1 MHTDTI
7 PRPRARKLMMGDV
20 NDDRRL
26 ILRGAIDKVNA
37 NTKKPTF
44 KLIIFSSSTFTDTQ
58 HGRDV
63 LMDSLLFELRDVAE
77 NYEIEVIIVDLRTG
91 VRDESTLD
99 QETWIVC
106 SECRSMKTRSKC
118 LSCNCNIL

>member
-1 MHTDTI
+1 
-7 PRPRARKLMMGDV
+7 MGDV
-20 NDDRRL
+20 NDDRLL

-44 KLIIFSSSTFTDTQ
+44 KLITFGSSPFTDTQ
-58 HGRDV
+58 HERDF

-77 NYEIEVIIVDLRTG
+77 KHEIEVIIVDLRTG

-106 SECRSMKTRSKC
+106 SDMLNYCKNENT
-118 LSCNCNIL
+118 NFILYAAKL